1 MSGRWRL
8 FVAVELPDDVRA
20 AITRAV
26 DAIGVDPGL
35 RWTPPDQL
43 HVTLLFLGAVEP
55 ELVPTIGGR
64 LAEIAAVGAP
74 FRLSLAGF
82 GQFPA
87 RGKARVLWV
96 GLRDADGALASL
108 ATATKSSL
116 RDLVV
121 TEDRPFHAHVTVAR
135 AREPVRLP
143 AGVLQTA
150 VEPVIIDV
158 GHVTLFRSHLGGG
171 KPSRYEALQ
180 RWQLGA
186 ATP

>member
-8 FVAVELPDDVRA
+8 FVAVELPGDARA
-20 AITRAV
+20 AIMRAV
-26 DAIGVDPGL
+26 DAIGVRPGL
-35 RWTPPDQL
+35 RWAPPEQL
-43 HVTLLFLGAVEP
+43 HVTLLFLGAVDP

-96 GLRDADGALASL
+96 GLRDIDGALAAL
-108 ATATKSSL
+108 AAATKSSL
-116 RDLVV
+116 KDLVV
-121 TEDRPFHAHVTVAR
+121 TEDRPFHGHITVAR

-143 AGVLQTA
+143 PAVLETA

-158 GHVTLFRSHLGGG
+158 GHLTLFRSHVGGG